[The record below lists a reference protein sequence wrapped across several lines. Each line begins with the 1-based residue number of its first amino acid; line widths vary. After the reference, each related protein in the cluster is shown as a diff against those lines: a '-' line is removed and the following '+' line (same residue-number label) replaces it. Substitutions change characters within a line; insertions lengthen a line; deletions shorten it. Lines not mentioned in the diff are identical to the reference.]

1 MAGAGTLAG
10 IGSSILGHRSARKAA
25 AAQKAAYRAQAANYM
40 AMAGAYAGA
49 ARAQA
54 GTAQYALRIGAA
66 NAKREIQLAAGIQP
80 VEDLN
85 LQQSLARRRA
95 KVGEGRANFAANG
108 VLVDTGAAALW
119 EIDEAKDA
127 AIERLQIMQA
137 AEEQVYGHKV
147 AAWRH
152 EMEGYGQAA
161 GAYAGAAQTSA
172 QAYSAA
178 LNAVGALQGAGAV
191 QGPSTAATAL
201 SIVGSVASG
210 VGQGLSA
217 WAKYAPASGGGNSG
231 IRVAQDNRFNP
242 ANRVTGFGSS
252 RVEMA
257 PLLQ

>member
-1 MAGAGTLAG
+1 MTSIGTAAG
-10 IGSSILGHRSARKAA
+10 IGSSILGHRSSKKAA
-25 AAQKAAYRAQAANYM
+25 KAQEAAYRAQAHNYL
-40 AMAGAYAGA
+40 AMADAYSRA
-49 ARAQA
+49 ASAQA
-54 GTAQYALRIGAA
+54 ATAKYALRIGAA

-108 VLVDTGAAALW
+108 VLVDSGAAALW

-127 AIERLQIMQA
+127 AIERLQIMQS

-161 GAYAGAAQTSA
+161 GAYAGAAQTAA

-178 LNAVGALQGAGAV
+178 LNAVGAFQGAGAV
-191 QGPSTAATAL
+191 QGPSSLATGL
-201 SIVGSVASG
+201 SIVGTVASG
-210 VGQGLSA
+210 VGQGIDA
-217 WAKYAPASGGGNSG
+217 WAKYAPASGGNSGNSG
-231 IRVAQDNRFNP
+231 ITVSPTLGHRIDQ
-242 ANRVTGFGSS
+242 GQMSS
-252 RVEMA
+252 RYYAGPMIA
-257 PLLQ
+257 